1 MDNED
6 PFADID
12 SATPKSKKSEN
23 SSLIRDARKKAKLE
37 LNQEIDDLE
46 LDLISK
52 PANPFVLIAAIAIF
66 AGALIFGLK
75 PVSFTETG
83 QGVYA
88 VQVDIALIDDDLVKS
103 ECRPVGKN
111 KALENSTVVL
121 SGIPGVSD
129 ISLTEKLPFA
139 EANVVGGTACYF
151 EVLFPGVLPFDGTTF
166 KVEVILPNKTSES
179 EYKLDPQMKIGPIE
193 FTLE

>member
-1 MDNED
+1 M
-6 PFADID
+6 
-12 SATPKSKKSEN
+12 
-23 SSLIRDARKKAKLE
+23 
-37 LNQEIDDLE
+37 
-46 LDLISK
+46 
-52 PANPFVLIAAIAIF
+52 LIAAIAIF
-66 AGALIFGLK
+66 AGALIFGMK

-88 VQVDIALIDDDLVKS
+88 VQVDIALIDDDLVTS

-151 EVLFPGVLPFDGTTF
+151 ELLFPGVLPFDGTTF

-193 FTLE
+193 FTLD

>member
-1 MDNED
+1 MDNDD

-23 SSLIRDARKKAKLE
+23 SSLIRDARKKASVE
-37 LNQEIDDLE
+37 LHQKFDDPE
-46 LDLISK
+46 LDLIRK
-52 PANPFVLIAAIAIF
+52 PANPYVFIASFGVFILAM
-66 AGALIFGLK
+66 IFGLK
-75 PVSFTETG
+75 PVSFIATG
-83 QGVYA
+83 QGEYA
-88 VQVDIALIDDDLVKS
+88 VQVNIAIIDNDLVQS

-121 SGIPGVSD
+121 SGIPGSSD

>member
-1 MDNED
+1 M
-6 PFADID
+6 P
-12 SATPKSKKSEN
+12 
-23 SSLIRDARKKAKLE
+23 
-37 LNQEIDDLE
+37 Q
-46 LDLISK
+46 
-52 PANPFVLIAAIAIF
+52 
-66 AGALIFGLK
+66 
-75 PVSFTETG
+75 
-83 QGVYA
+83 YA

-139 EANVVGGTACYF
+139 EANIIDGTAWYV

-166 KVEVILPNKTSES
+166 KVEVILPNKTSVS

-193 FTLE
+193 FTLD